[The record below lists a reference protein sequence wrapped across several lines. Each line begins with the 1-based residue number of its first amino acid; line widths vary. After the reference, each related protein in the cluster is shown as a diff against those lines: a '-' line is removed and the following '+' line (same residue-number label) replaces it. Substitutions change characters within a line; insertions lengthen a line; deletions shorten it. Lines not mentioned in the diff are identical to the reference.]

1 MTARAPKPPP
11 VEDDPVLRAIA
22 RAPIVPWTEEE
33 DRALEEAERAVLASG
48 DSGRTYTH
56 DELVASLCAH
66 HGVTRE
72 AWDAAAADNSAAE

>member
-1 MTARAPKPPP
+1 MTARVPSLPP

-33 DRALEEAERAVLASG
+33 DRALEDAQRAALASG
-48 DSGRTYTH
+48 EPGRTLTH
-56 DELVASLCAH
+56 DELLTSLCAH

-72 AWDAAAADNSAAE
+72 AWDAAGDDDAE